1 MADGGFLIN
10 AMAVVFSM
18 IAAFGIFGKAF
29 GDTVKRKQE
38 VRAEEV
44 DTLNRLVG
52 MWITGDGQVQRE
64 VRADGRFVE
73 RNAVIDRPTRQG
85 RYEIDGDKVAYY
97 DDAGLRSDGVYKDG
111 ILYHAGMIFY
121 RR

>member
-97 DDAGLRSDGVYKDG
+97 DDAGARSDGLYKDG

>member
-10 AMAVVFSM
+10 AMAVVFSL

-29 GDTVKRKQE
+29 GETAKRKQDI
-38 VRAEEV
+38 RAEEV
-44 DTLNRLVG
+44 DVVSRLVG
-52 MWITGDGQVQRE
+52 MWITGDGQVQRD

-73 RNAVIDRPTRQG
+73 RNAVSDKPTREG
-85 RYEIDGDKVAYY
+85 RYEIVGDKVAYY
-97 DDAGLRSDGVYKDG
+97 DDAGVRSDGVYKDG
-111 ILYHAGMIFY
+111 ILYHAGLIFY